1 MNTKNKSFNKLIM
14 ENKQYKEINLF
25 DLISI
30 SLIGTTNLNFKNI
43 KKFILTNIGKRFFSN
58 IDVIYL
64 YDMKDSEVKA
74 YYDSGMIV
82 INLPLI
88 KDDKDFIKT
97 LIHELIHSQLENL
110 KGVSENIEPVIQ
122 EYLRKR
128 GKVLNKLLTYNNSDP
143 KFNSNYSDIEY
154 DQEFESYLKDK
165 ITYQIVYPISH
176 IYFPSPYAISSINEY
191 LCIGFEIYFIEN
203 KSWLEEYCPELYR
216 FIENVIGGV

>member
-14 ENKQYKEINLF
+14 ENKQYKEISLF
-25 DLISI
+25 GLINI
-30 SLIGTTNLNFKNI
+30 SLIGTTSLNFKNI
-43 KKFILTNIGKRFFSN
+43 KKFILTNISKQLFSN
-58 IDVIYL
+58 IDIIYL
-64 YDMKDSEVKA
+64 YDLKDSETKA

-97 LIHELIHSQLENL
+97 LLHELIHSQLDVIKN
-110 KGVSENIEPVIQ
+110 SNTIEMVIQ

-143 KFNSNYSDIEY
+143 KFNSNYANLEY

-165 ITYQIVYPISH
+165 ITYQIVYPVSH
-176 IYFPSPYAISSINEY
+176 IYFPSPYAISSIDEY
-191 LCIGFEIYFIEN
+191 LCIGFEIYLLEN
-203 KSWLEEYCPELYR
+203 KSWLEEFCPELYKL
-216 FIENVIGGV
+216 IENTIGGI

>member
-14 ENKQYKEINLF
+14 ENKQYKEISLF
-25 DLISI
+25 GLINI

-43 KKFILTNIGKRFFSN
+43 KKFILTNISKQLFSN
-58 IDVIYL
+58 IDIIYL
-64 YDMKDSEVKA
+64 YDLKDSETKA

-97 LIHELIHSQLENL
+97 LLHELIHSQLDVIKN
-110 KGVSENIEPVIQ
+110 SNTIETVIQ

-143 KFNSNYSDIEY
+143 KFNSNYANLEY

-165 ITYQIVYPISH
+165 ITYQIVYPVSH
-176 IYFPSPYAISSINEY
+176 IYFPSPYAISSIDEY
-191 LCIGFEIYFIEN
+191 LCIGFEIYLLEN
-203 KSWLEEYCPELYR
+203 KSWLEEFCPELYKL
-216 FIENVIGGV
+216 IENTIGGI